1 MRMHYSAHVKAQM
14 KNRKPRKKLR
24 ISKYTIEN
32 FVVFNVWFLGFI
44 ILLYL
49 GFTM

>member
-1 MRMHYSAHVKAQM
+1 MRMHYSANVKAKM

-24 ISKYTIEN
+24 ISKSTIEN
-32 FVVFNVWFLGFI
+32 FVVFSVWFLGFI
-44 ILLYL
+44 LLLYV